1 MTNQSELSRLLTAAT
16 RLDEL
21 SRLLANQAGRLILHH
36 ETPAWELELWR
47 GIAELRAELERMNAT
62 STSAKDDEEPST

>member
-1 MTNQSELSRLLTAAT
+1 MSHPNDLSRLLTAAT

-21 SRLLANQAGRLILHH
+21 SRLLAGQAGRLLLHH

-47 GIAELRAELERMNAT
+47 GIAELRAELERMNAN
-62 STSAKDDEEPST
+62 STSVKDDEGQRP